1 MGKFNEATRVQMPA
15 MVHLTRLGYSY
26 FGKINE
32 DMVGSVYDPDTNI
45 LTDVFKLQFERLNPS
60 AKGEFAQTLRA
71 IRQEL
76 TNEDLGKSFY
86 KRLTTVSPVR
96 LIDFENP
103 RNNSFHFTA
112 EFTCKNGQDEFRPD
126 ITLFV
131 NGLPLCFVE
140 VKKPNNHGGMVAES
154 KRMNRE
160 RFPNKKFRRFI
171 NITQLMIFS
180 NNMEYD
186 TMGGIVPI
194 QGAFYCT
201 AAREN
206 APFNCFREE
215 NPSNQP
221 VAPFIK
227 EYPYGSIKQDEEK
240 RILSD
245 FNCQVIHHTPEY
257 QTNLDVNT
265 PTNRILTSMCSPER
279 LLFLIKY
286 GIAYVKMEKE
296 VDGKIESTDQKHIMR
311 YQQMFAS
318 LAIRDQLNDGATS
331 GVVWHTQGSGKT
343 ALSYYLTYV
352 LSDYY
357 AKHSMVAKFYFIVDR
372 IDLLEQATQEFEA
385 RGLVVSTANTRA
397 ELMAQ
402 FRNNHAQEGL
412 SGQPE
417 ITVVNIQRF
426 AEDKEKVNLPA
437 YATNLQRIFIMD
449 EAHRGYKPGGCFL
462 ANLFD
467 ADPKSIKI
475 ALTGTPLLKSD
486 CASSVVF
493 KRYFHTY
500 YYDRSIADGYT
511 LKIIRED
518 IETSYKERLS
528 EVYDKLEM
536 LVQKKDI
543 KRSQI
548 IEHESYVSELA
559 HYISDDLRQFRK
571 IQGDDTLGG
580 MVICETSEQARKL
593 YEAFLHTPD
602 GGQSQ
607 PIQIKMGDQIWMA
620 AEAVPVY
627 ETKKKPLRVGLI
639 LHDSDDKETRKQII
653 KDFKKN
659 MTIDLLIVFNMLL
672 TGFDAPRLKRL
683 YFGRKLKDHNLLQ
696 ALTRVNRPY
705 KDNRYGYVIDF
716 ANIKRNFEETN
727 EAYLKELNRFNNPD
741 EVDGNHTTDTFSQ
754 VIEDPDELIRQMRD
768 VRQTLFDY
776 TTNNV
781 EEFSSEI
788 SSIEDKQVLLDL
800 KKTLISAK
808 DCANIV
814 RTFGD
819 NDLKDAFGK
828 LEITKLP
835 DMLKEV
841 QHHIDII
848 NQKEAFAVSDET
860 KQLVNEAMQD
870 IRFNFSKIGEEEMK
884 MIAGGRELQDKW
896 SVAIRKFTENTDP
909 DDPEY
914 ITLRDAFMQRFKEH
928 GFVVDSIE
936 KFNQESKE
944 LDEIIERLVKLQES
958 NNRLLKKY
966 NGDTKFANVHKRIRE
981 ENKRRFAE
989 HKAAI
994 FSYYDDNIV
1003 AILTDI
1009 KSEIDQKVYDRNDI
1023 LKKDEY
1029 FEMTVMTEIA
1039 QALYNYPTIEPQ
1051 MEDFSFIQTR
1061 IARQYI
1067 NQYNATYPRN

>member
-32 DMVGSVYDPDTNI
+32 DMAGSVYDPDTNI

-385 RGLVVSTANTRA
+385 RGLVVATANTRA

-493 KRYFHTY
+493 QRYFHTY

-928 GFVVDSIE
+928 GFVVDSIA